1 MISDKQGLEWLQ
13 AKLKTLKR
21 RTLLF
26 NLLKKELSGYGYW
39 KNKVRGDGGKR
50 FIQNSINTIWSAK
63 MIVVYIMDIIRQP
76 KMTKYK
82 AYIELLKHF
91 KHLQIYF
98 KPHKGIF

>member
-1 MISDKQGLEWLQ
+1 MEMEGIEIYYLINI
-13 AKLKTLKR
+13 T
-21 RTLLF
+21 
-26 NLLKKELSGYGYW
+26 
-39 KNKVRGDGGKR
+39 V
-50 FIQNSINTIWSAK
+50 NSPKHTIMTA
-63 MIVVYIMDIIRQP
+63 ILAVVYIMDIIRQP

>member
-1 MISDKQGLEWLQ
+1 MVSDKQGLEWLQ

-50 FIQNSINTIWSAK
+50 SFRT
-63 MIVVYIMDIIRQP
+63 
-76 KMTKYK
+76 
-82 AYIELLKHF
+82 L
-91 KHLQIYF
+91 
-98 KPHKGIF
+98 